1 MPRTTLELYLT
12 LEDAVRLE
20 SAMIG
25 FDRLTA
31 GEAPDRH
38 ELAAAPL
45 LTHWRRTMVPVI
57 EPALIGRVT
66 DHPQLAG
73 QRTAVTSRLLLLDQ
87 TGGWAR
93 TLSRIYRLGRPA
105 D

>member
-20 SAMIG
+20 SALTD

-38 ELAAAPL
+38 ELASAPL
-45 LTHWRRTMVPVI
+45 LTHWRRTMIPAI
-57 EPALIGRVT
+57 EPALIGRVS
-66 DHPQLAG
+66 DHPKLAG

-87 TGGWAR
+87 AAGWAR
-93 TLSRIYRLGRPA
+93 TVSKTYRLGRPA